1 MARAKALL
9 AVLDAEAGGGG
20 EAGGGEA
27 EDEMGEST
35 SLAFR
40 RAGMRREP
48 PQP

>member
-9 AVLDAEAGGGG
+9 AVLDAEGG